1 MSDIVRRANCIFLCS
16 VPLLVSVVVGVRALR
31 IPGIYQA
38 LGVTLFAAIIG
49 AAWLL
54 GARAIRASAEAQ
66 QRMGLVAGLFL
77 LPFALV
83 SLLWVGLG
91 TPGEASPAENKMR
104 FLVLLI
110 GSIAVTGGFA
120 VLEQAL
126 REAGER
132 LYLSLGSVANILA
145 GAAYLVWASFHL
157 GGFVLEVQDGQRQ
170 TLPAVLSPSE
180 VFDPLLFI
188 ACVLTY
194 LATLIFAM
202 CMGRVAWLGRGMT
215 RVFALAC
222 VAALVALA
230 IRGVSYPEPTA
241 GATPWYIHPGFV
253 AGIPIVPWMMP
264 LWLGLVVLRRADDA
278 QQ

>member
-1 MSDIVRRANCIFLCS
+1 
-16 VPLLVSVVVGVRALR
+16 
-31 IPGIYQA
+31 
-38 LGVTLFAAIIG
+38 
-49 AAWLL
+49 
-54 GARAIRASAEAQ
+54 
-66 QRMGLVAGLFL
+66 MGLVGGLFL

-110 GSIAVTGGFA
+110 GAIAVTGGFA
-120 VLEQAL
+120 LLEQAIH
-126 REAGER
+126 EAGER
-132 LYLSLGSVANILA
+132 LYLRLGSVANILA
-145 GAAYLVWASFHL
+145 GAGYLVWASFHL

-194 LATLIFAM
+194 LATLIFAV
-202 CMGRVAWLGRGMT
+202 CMGRVAWLGRGVT
-215 RVFALAC
+215 QAYVLAS

-230 IRGVSYPEPTA
+230 IRGVSYPELTA
-241 GATPWYIHPGFV
+241 GAMPWYMHPGFF

-264 LWLGLVVLRRADDA
+264 LWLGLVVLHRANEA
-278 QQ
+278 PP